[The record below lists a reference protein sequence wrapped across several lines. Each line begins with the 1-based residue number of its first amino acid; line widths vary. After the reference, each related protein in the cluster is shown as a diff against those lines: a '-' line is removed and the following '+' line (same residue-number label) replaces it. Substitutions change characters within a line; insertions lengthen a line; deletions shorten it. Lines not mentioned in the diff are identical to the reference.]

1 MFCLET
7 TFLVDLLKGE
17 EKAIETYKKIRDS
30 KLSTTSISAWELIRG
45 PKLIGRKKEL
55 EVALEMLENIDILPF
70 SFNSAK
76 IAAEVESR
84 LREKGLEIN
93 LIDILIA
100 SIAIEHGLRLVTRD
114 KHFSRIEGLEVVNY

>member
-1 MFCLET
+1 
-7 TFLVDLLKGE
+7 
-17 EKAIETYKKIRDS
+17 
-30 KLSTTSISAWELIRG
+30 
-45 PKLIGRKKEL
+45 
-55 EVALEMLENIDILPF
+55 MLENIDILPF

-114 KHFSRIEGLEVVNY
+114 KHFSRIEGLEVVNYLNSSRWRTE